1 MINKKYLIYFSVF
14 VILVLLFEIFINK
27 AFPEVI
33 ELHLDEL
40 KNDKEVLY
48 QIGGY
53 DSFEYH
59 YNAND
64 LKSDTLKVIIT
75 VYGKKVLKNI
85 SFVKDGADWKVY
97 DFQLNYDDLNKTG
110 ARYRSGRNDV

>member
-1 MINKKYLIYFSVF
+1 MINKKYLVYFAVF

-27 AFPEVI
+27 GFPEVI

-40 KNDKEVLY
+40 RNDKEVLY

-59 YNAND
+59 YNEND
-64 LKSDTLKVIIT
+64 LKSDTLKVKIT
-75 VYGKKVLKNI
+75 VYGKKRKVLKNV

-97 DFQLNYDDLNKTG
+97 DSQLIYADLN
-110 ARYRSGRNDV
+110 